1 MDRLTQAE
9 VPSPHG
15 APRNRAFTGSAP
27 ASAATRPHAIDLPPT
42 VCSRALMQGR
52 HLIHIEH
59 NGAIY
64 RLQATKQGKLILT
77 K

>member
-1 MDRLTQAE
+1 MDRLNSAE
-9 VPSPHG
+9 APDPHT
-15 APRNRAFTGSAP
+15 APHPVSFAGSHP
-27 ASAATRPHAIDLPPT
+27 ASAGRARAIDLPPT

-64 RLQATKQGKLILT
+64 RLQATRQGKLILT

>member
-1 MDRLTQAE
+1 MDRLTPAE
-9 VPSPHG
+9 APHPHAAPHPVSFAGSDAASPG
-15 APRNRAFTGSAP
+15 RA
-27 ASAATRPHAIDLPPT
+27 RAIDLPPT

-64 RLQATKQGKLILT
+64 RLQATRQGKLILT